1 MNACASS
8 WPSTLWTGL
17 HTNSDTEAKRKGASV
32 RRSLSLSPRAR
43 ARSQFPTRTNGPAS
57 FISHQ
62 LAFAPIHTTGG
73 ALRFTAFHLSRTSES
88 ERVTR
93 RRHHP
98 SSRSCARRTDSASAP
113 VSSSYAA
120 SAWMSVSTMHDG
132 LCLLFWM
139 PLCSYHMSHQG
150 INQSKAAKADIVHAP
165 LPTFGSDTCRPTGR
179 SPRAF
184 MFYKL
189 FSVWVLMY
197 CFQCC
202 SIKFKLGNYVHRV
215 SSL

>member
-1 MNACASS
+1 MHVRHVS

-32 RRSLSLSPRAR
+32 RRSLSLRLRAR
-43 ARSQFPTRTNGPAS
+43 ARSQFPTRTNGPARPAS
-57 FISHQ
+57 SPTSWP
-62 LAFAPIHTTGG
+62 LRPYIHTTGG
-73 ALRFTAFHLSRTSES
+73 ALRFTAFHLSFSDQRAS

-132 LCLLFWM
+132 FCLLFWM

-150 INQSKAAKADIVHAP
+150 INQSKAAKADNVHAL
-165 LPTFGSDTCRPTGR
+165 LPTFGSDTCRPAGR
-179 SPRAF
+179 PEPAHPRAF
-184 MFYKL
+184 MFYQL
-189 FSVWVLMY
+189 FSVMSFNVLFSM
-197 CFQCC
+197 
-202 SIKFKLGNYVHRV
+202 
-215 SSL
+215 

>member
-1 MNACASS
+1 MCVMTVYIVDGPPHKFWHGGKTEGSFSS
-8 WPSTLWTGL
+8 
-17 HTNSDTEAKRKGASV
+17 EV
-32 RRSLSLSPRAR
+32 SLSAR
-43 ARSQFPTRTNGPAS
+43 ARSVSHSNERPGQAS

-62 LAFAPIHTTGG
+62 LAFAPIHIHTTGG

-165 LPTFGSDTCRPTGR
+165 LPTFGSDTCRPAGR